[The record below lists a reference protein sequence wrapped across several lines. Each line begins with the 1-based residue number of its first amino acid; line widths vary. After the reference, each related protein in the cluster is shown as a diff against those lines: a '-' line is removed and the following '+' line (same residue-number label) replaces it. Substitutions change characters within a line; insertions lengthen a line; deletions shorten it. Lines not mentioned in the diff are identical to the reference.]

1 MSIKEYYAEKLEK
14 INIRKMTHPVVIKEN
29 IRPHLTIPIY
39 KIILNM
45 SKKIG
50 IIRTPNYSATNSSAK
65 LCCVQVKTPSVAL
78 LLISHI
84 NTSFDSAT
92 VLQANIKSSITHRW
106 HTISWHGRHSHSSH
120 TWLKTTHTHTSSHTR
135 DWRCW

>member
-45 SKKIG
+45 SKKFG
-50 IIRTPNYSATNSSAK
+50 NIRTPKLFCNQFIRQTMLRPGENTLSS
-65 LCCVQVKTPSVAL
+65 TP
-78 LLISHI
+78 
-84 NTSFDSAT
+84 
-92 VLQANIKSSITHRW
+92 ANITYKHLI
-106 HTISWHGRHSHSSH
+106 
-120 TWLKTTHTHTSSHTR
+120 
-135 DWRCW
+135 